1 MVAVKKP
8 RPDRKQRLTAGQRLC
23 PRFVM
28 GSNIDATTPAGR
40 MMIQM
45 VSGAEMAR
53 VYSISQPTVSWIVAQ
68 AQDTCKLCSSA
79 KHVFRYFSPRK
90 F

>member
-1 MVAVKKP
+1 VVAVKKP

-23 PRFVM
+23 PHFVM

-40 MMIQM
+40 MMMQM

-53 VYSISQPTVSWIVAQ
+53 VYSIKLRGALW
-68 AQDTCKLCSSA
+68 TCRIRAGAVGRASFPPQYRSLSIC
-79 KHVFRYFSPRK
+79 RD
-90 F
+90 

>member
-1 MVAVKKP
+1 
-8 RPDRKQRLTAGQRLC
+8 
-23 PRFVM
+23 M

-53 VYSISQPTVSWIVAQ
+53 VYSISQPTVSWIVAK
-68 AQDTCKLCSSA
+68 AQDTCKLIS
-79 KHVFRYFSPRK
+79 
-90 F
+90 